1 MPSSNA
7 SKIKNSMFYPS
18 KKALCISC
26 HATALFSRRHAMLL
40 CIRLNFQSG
49 KGKVENIGMFNKVRK
64 LICLWKYSWWPLLC
78 SAASHF
84 SHLENFILHLNL
96 AATADELWQACQ
108 REKLQAQLEG
118 EERHLLQV
126 RAGVRMVPAKHR
138 LGASRGIGRVD
149 PRVRAVDPLGN
160 M

>member
-1 MPSSNA
+1 MHC
-7 SKIKNSMFYPS
+7 PS
-18 KKALCISC
+18 KKALYVPC
-26 HATALFSRRHAMLL
+26 HATALFSRRHVMLF
-40 CIRLNFQSG
+40 CIRLNFQSD
-49 KGKVENIGMFNKVRK
+49 KGKMENIGMFNKVRK
-64 LICLWKYSWWPLLC
+64 FIVRENVVDGQCCAQQPPISAIWKTL
-78 SAASHF
+78 F
-84 SHLENFILHLNL
+84 SNWIRLQLQINFDKPAKGRSYKHNG
-96 AATADELWQACQ
+96 
-108 REKLQAQLEG
+108 REG